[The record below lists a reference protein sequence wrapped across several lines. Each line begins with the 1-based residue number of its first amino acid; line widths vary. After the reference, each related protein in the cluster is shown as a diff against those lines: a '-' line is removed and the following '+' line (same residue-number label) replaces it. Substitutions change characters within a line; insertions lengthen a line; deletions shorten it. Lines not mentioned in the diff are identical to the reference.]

1 MQYSAERLFLEIA
14 TIATKVYATSSVI
27 LFCIASL
34 AIANQFDNIRN
45 QVEQNMNLFNDTADI
60 LMRLQS
66 QYSSGKKT
74 NMNIFFTVF
83 VFFIISLTKCTVC
96 RSVKKLNY
104 CFGFILLIEISYNF
118 LSIISSSMEFLINK
132 GQISWQLCLQLA
144 IFMNNLMNLLAICFS
159 AESLRTKVLPFS
171 HFIHN
176 LSAVVRSS
184 YF

>member
-83 VFFIISLTKCTVC
+83 VFFIISLTINVQFAAQLKSLTTA
-96 RSVKKLNY
+96 SA
-104 CFGFILLIEISYNF
+104 SSF
-118 LSIISSSMEFLINK
+118 LSKFLIT
-132 GQISWQLCLQLA
+132 
-144 IFMNNLMNLLAICFS
+144 FS
-159 AESLRTKVLPFS
+159 VS
-171 HFIHN
+171 
-176 LSAVVRSS
+176 
-184 YF
+184 